1 MKESINEHDMTKK
14 MMEVMRGGYKP
25 LLKEE
30 EINEINFKNAFAA
43 GMMSLGS
50 LVGNGKTQV
59 NQPQQM
65 TQVQQTN
72 QEPQQM
78 AQYQKPNPE
87 QQGLAK
93 APNEGRESLIQL
105 DGSYFEMDKND
116 ERFKAFVTALQGI
129 VPTATVTSI
138 YISKDGGFVV
148 NGYAL
153 KYSQNSGLYFTM
165 SLAEDSIIVSSE
177 NVQGKIGTEVQGDLQ
192 KFLDKLRA
200 DAIGTKQ
207 YQYDEKIDKQA
218 SDANEQG

>member
-14 MMEVMRGGYKP
+14 MMEVMRGGFKP
-25 LLKEE
+25 LL
-30 EINEINFKNAFAA
+30 NEFVQSTPTDGRDKGVLSMYNDPE
-43 GMMSLGS
+43 
-50 LVGNGKTQV
+50 
-59 NQPQQM
+59 QP
-65 TQVQQTN
+65 QVQQ
-72 QEPQQM
+72 
-78 AQYQKPNPE
+78 PNPE